1 MTNLISIL
9 SIIVF
14 LTLFLSNPL
23 LAQDWNEVEI
33 KTEKL
38 TASVYMLTGRGGNIG
53 LCVGNDGVYMID
65 SQYAPLSEKIKAA
78 IAAISD
84 KAVRFVL
91 NTHWH
96 GDHSGGNENMA
107 KSGAIIIAHENVRKR
122 MSKEQFIKAFSKA
135 VPASPEAAMP
145 VITFSDDFTTYAN
158 GEAIL
163 LFHVHN
169 AHTDGDAIVYLPKS
183 NVIHMGDTFFNGM
196 FPFIDM
202 SSGGS
207 IDGVIKTANRVL
219 FLCDEETKIIPGHG
233 PLGNK
238 KDLMAYRD
246 MLMTVRDRVKQAIKA
261 GMTYEEIKAANLATD
276 LDDDWKSE
284 SRDGNSFV
292 DLIYTDLSREE

>member
-1 MTNLISIL
+1 
-9 SIIVF
+9 
-14 LTLFLSNPL
+14 
-23 LAQDWNEVEI
+23 
-33 KTEKL
+33 
-38 TASVYMLTGRGGNIG
+38 
-53 LCVGNDGVYMID
+53 MID

-78 IAAISD
+78 IAEISD
-84 KAVRFVL
+84 KVVRFVL

-107 KSGAIIIAHENVRKR
+107 KSGAIIVAHENVRKR

-135 VPASPEAAMP
+135 VPASPEAALP

-183 NVIHMGDTFFNGM
+183 NVIHMGDTFFNGI

-207 IDGVIKTANRVL
+207 IDGVIETANRVL

-246 MLMTVRDRVKQAIKA
+246 MLMTARDRVKQAIKA

-284 SRDGNSFV
+284 SRDGNGFV
-292 DLIYTDLSREE
+292 DLIYTDLSREK